1 MYLNYCHLVVKKD
14 EDTERREAGGGEG
27 VEGLEEEDELE
38 VEGDGLEVGAQGRDR
53 DELGDVE
60 QEREHD
66 HRRHVAVHRLLV
78 GRVTLLKSE
87 KCLYIWIVECR
98 FSFFQP
104 VPVRY
109 EFGKVNFLSFA
120 RSPGCLQ

>member
-1 MYLNYCHLVVKKD
+1 MYLNYCHLVVKKHKD
-14 EDTERREAGGGEG
+14 AEGCEARGGEG

-87 KCLYIWIVECR
+87 KCLYI
-98 FSFFQP
+98 S

-109 EFGKVNFLSFA
+109 EFGKINFLSFA
-120 RSPGCLQ
+120 QSPGCLQ

>member
-1 MYLNYCHLVVKKD
+1 MGGRWNLQWTHLNLLRSSQPLPNKNWDLISPFTIYCHLVVKKD
-14 EDTERREAGGGEG
+14 EDTERRQAGGGEG

-38 VEGDGLEVGAQGRDR
+38 VEGDGLQVGAQRRDR

-78 GRVTLLKSE
+78 SRVTLLKTE
-87 KCLYIWIVECR
+87 KLD
-98 FSFFQP
+98 
-104 VPVRY
+104 
-109 EFGKVNFLSFA
+109 
-120 RSPGCLQ
+120 